1 VGECRKIPQ
10 PCPKALRVDGTPCA
24 CPSGSGCRLFPIIFA
39 RLAIQLRY
47 RLGGLA
53 KDARVQLY
61 TRCLQPAYYA
71 AIEGLIPMK
80 SAMAILIFCLVSSW
94 AGPMISAAS
103 EVGSEPMRTIQLKFA
118 AFNMHDIAAIKN
130 IYASDA
136 TLHSPDYPKLVGNSQ
151 IADTYRRLFEAIPDA
166 RDNIVSIQ
174 SAADTVYA
182 QFVLSGH
189 FNGVESKPVTVR
201 IISVYTVKDHHIVG
215 DSTYYDRKAP

>member
-1 VGECRKIPQ
+1 VRLPIRVGMS
-10 PCPKALRVDGTPCA
+10 AFSNHLRASRDSIEIQA
-24 CPSGSGCRLFPIIFA
+24 WRSG
-39 RLAIQLRY
+39 
-47 RLGGLA
+47 

-71 AIEGLIPMK
+71 AIEGLIHMK
-80 SAMAILIFCLVSSW
+80 TAMAILIFCLVSIL

-103 EVGSEPMRTIQLKFA
+103 EANAEPMRTIQLKFA
-118 AFNMHDIAAIKN
+118 AFNVHDVAAIKN

-189 FNGVESKPVTVR
+189 FNGVASKPVTVR